1 MKKFLIGIVLS
12 ICVSCMSFAQSF
24 NIDAGVAM
32 NYSDGYDGVVF
43 GGTVD
48 FDYVLPTN
56 VVIFSNTDF
65 AFGSDLPKVAISEIL
80 GAGYR
85 FTISEKFYFQVGGGL
100 GFVFFDHGDDSNSDS
115 YYDPYSASLYC
126 EVGPALAAKF
136 GVKFTDLIGM
146 NFGFDAIYNPVKIW
160 SDKDS
165 IDPESHL
172 SIIPKVCFVLSF

>member
-1 MKKFLIGIVLS
+1 MKKTLIGIVLS
-12 ICVSCMSFAQSF
+12 ICVSCISFAQSF

-32 NYSDGYDGVVF
+32 DYSDGYDGVVF

-85 FTISEKFYFQVGGGL
+85 FTISEKYYFQVGGGL
-100 GFVFFDHGDDSNSDS
+100 
-115 YYDPYSASLYC
+115 
-126 EVGPALAAKF
+126 
-136 GVKFTDLIGM
+136 
-146 NFGFDAIYNPVKIW
+146 GFDAIYNPVKIW
-160 SDKDS
+160 SDTDS

>member
-1 MKKFLIGIVLS
+1 MKKILIGIVLS
-12 ICVSCMSFAQSF
+12 ICVSCISFAQSF

-32 NYSDGYDGVVF
+32 DYSDGYDGVVF

-56 VVIFSNTDF
+56 AVIFSNTDF

-100 GFVFFDHGDDSNSDS
+100 GFVFFDHGDDSNSYS
-115 YYDPYSASLYC
+115 YSEGKASLYC
-126 EVGPALAAKF
+126 EAGPALAAKF

-160 SDKDS
+160 SDTDS

>member
-1 MKKFLIGIVLS
+1 MKKTLIGIVLS
-12 ICVSCMSFAQSF
+12 ICVSCISFAQSF

-32 NYSDGYDGVVF
+32 DYSDGYDGVVF

-100 GFVFFDHGDDSNSDS
+100 GFVFLIMGMIQILIHIQKEKHLYIVKQVLLLLQNSE
-115 YYDPYSASLYC
+115 LN
-126 EVGPALAAKF
+126 L
-136 GVKFTDLIGM
+136 LI
-146 NFGFDAIYNPVKIW
+146 
-160 SDKDS
+160 
-165 IDPESHL
+165 
-172 SIIPKVCFVLSF
+172 